1 MCKAMAG
8 LKNMLASVVKWLL
21 GSGDGD
27 HGDGDAVLA
36 GSLMLKDKKVEAPK
50 PDTGAYMLSRI

>member
-1 MCKAMAG
+1 MVR
-8 LKNMLASVVKWLL
+8 LKEMFASVVKWLL

-36 GSLMLKDKKVEAPK
+36 GSLMLKDKKDEAPK
-50 PDTGAYMLSRI
+50 SDAGAYMLSRI

>member
-1 MCKAMAG
+1 MCIPMAG
-8 LKNMLASVVKWLL
+8 LKNMLTRVVRWLL

-36 GSLMLKDKKVEAPK
+36 GSLMLKEKKDEAPK
-50 PDTGAYMLSRI
+50 SDAGAYMLSRI